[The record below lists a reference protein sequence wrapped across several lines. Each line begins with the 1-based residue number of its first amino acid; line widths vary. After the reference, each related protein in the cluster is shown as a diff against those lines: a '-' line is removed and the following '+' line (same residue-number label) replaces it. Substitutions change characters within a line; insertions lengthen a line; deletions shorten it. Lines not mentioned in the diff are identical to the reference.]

1 MAENTFLS
9 RIRDSYR
16 RKRSR
21 SGGQRLVELR
31 PNFPIV
37 SFTFDDFPRTAARVG
52 GAILEEH
59 DMRGTYYVSL
69 GLMNCDLPAG
79 RGFSADDLRDVV
91 TEGHE
96 LGCHTFAHCH
106 AWETRPAAFEESVVE
121 NKRALEELLP
131 AASFRSLS
139 YPIATPRPQTK
150 LRVAKYYSCSRGG
163 VEAINVGTT
172 DANNLSA
179 CFLEKHRGDADSLK
193 RLMDENSR
201 VHGWLIFATHDVAPT
216 PSPFG
221 CTPEF
226 FREIVSYAAGSGAKV
241 LPVAEAW
248 GTLTTDGNPAQ
259 PAISTRS

>member
-1 MAENTFLS
+1 M
-9 RIRDSYR
+9 
-16 RKRSR
+16 
-21 SGGQRLVELR
+21 
-31 PNFPIV
+31 
-37 SFTFDDFPRTAARVG
+37 G
-52 GAILEEH
+52 GAILGEH
-59 DMRGTYYVSL
+59 AMRGTYYVSL

-79 RGFSADDLRDVV
+79 RGFSADDLRDIVD
-91 TEGHE
+91 EGHE

-106 AWETRPAAFEESVVE
+106 AWETRPAAFEQSVVE
-121 NKRALEELLP
+121 NRRALEALLP

-163 VEAINVGTT
+163 GEAINVGIA

-201 VHGWLIFATHDVAPT
+201 ARGWLIFATHDVVPT

-226 FREIVSYAAGSGAKV
+226 FHEIVSYAANSGARI

-248 GTLTTDGNPAQ
+248 GTITTEGSLAQ
-259 PAISTRS
+259 SAVSTPS

>member
-1 MAENTFLS
+1 MTSLE
-9 RIRDSYR
+9 R
-16 RKRSR
+16 RREWEERS
-21 SGGQRLVELR
+21 S
-31 PNFPIV
+31 
-37 SFTFDDFPRTAARVG
+37 
-52 GAILEEH
+52 EEH
-59 DMRGTYYVSL
+59 AMRGTYYVSL
-69 GLMNCDLPAG
+69 GLMNRHLPAG
-79 RGFSADDLRDVV
+79 RGFSAEDLRDIVD
-91 TEGHE
+91 EGHE

-106 AWETRPAAFEESVVE
+106 AWETQPAAFEESVLE

-131 AASFRSLS
+131 TASFRSLS

-179 CFLEKHRGDADSLK
+179 YFLEKHRGDADSLK

-201 VHGWLIFATHDVAPT
+201 ARGWLIFATHDVAPS

-226 FREIVSYAAGSGAKV
+226 FREIVSYAASSGARV

-248 GTLTTDGNPAQ
+248 GTLTTDGRSAQ
-259 PAISTRS
+259 PAIPTRS